1 MIGRPVSFLSRE
13 HIRPSESALAERT
26 SAEITRDYIEQHQSI
41 LDCLSYDIVN
51 FSALA
56 RKIME
61 ETGARN
67 EEAVMIACRRYQI
80 ELRNRRVR
88 ENDVLSTLKNSRVRL
103 KSKISLVNARNEPRT
118 LQLLQKI
125 QQSIVS
131 RNNTM
136 LTVQQGSRVLT
147 IILDEQN
154 MEETLAMLGKELVI
168 NTMNR
173 LGEITVESPEAIVET
188 PGILTRFSSIL
199 SEAGVNCLEVVSCNT
214 ESTFVV
220 SEQDLVKAYNLLHAL
235 VS

>member
-1 MIGRPVSFLSRE
+1 MTE
-13 HIRPSESALAERT
+13 KT
-26 SAEITRDYIEQHQSI
+26 SAEITRDYIAQHPSI
-41 LDCLSYDIVN
+41 MDCLSYDVVN

-67 EEAVMIACRRYQI
+67 EEAVMIACRRYQV
-80 ELRNRRVR
+80 ELSNRRAR
-88 ENDVLSTLKNSRVRL
+88 ENDLISTLRNSRVKL
-103 KSKISLVNARNEPRT
+103 KSKVSLINARNEPRT
-118 LQLLQKI
+118 LQILQKI

-131 RNNTM
+131 KNNSM

-147 IILDEQN
+147 IILDEEN
-154 MEETLAMLGKELVI
+154 FDETMGALGKELVL
-168 NTMNR
+168 NSRTR
-173 LGEITVESPEAIVET
+173 LGEITVESPETIVET
-188 PGILTRFSSIL
+188 PGILTRFSSVL

-220 SEQDLVKAYNLLHAL
+220 TELDMIKAYNLLSSL